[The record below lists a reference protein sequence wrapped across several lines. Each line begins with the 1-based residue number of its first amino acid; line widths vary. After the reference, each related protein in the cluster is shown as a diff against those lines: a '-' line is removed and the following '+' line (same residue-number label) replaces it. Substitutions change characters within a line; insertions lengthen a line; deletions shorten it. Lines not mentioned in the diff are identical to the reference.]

1 MHEALI
7 LGFASIILSRNT
19 LSDMYA
25 VHSSLFTSTSKIIW
39 AVTLKIIKQDGYD
52 YKCNEGMGEGFGGI
66 AE

>member
-1 MHEALI
+1 
-7 LGFASIILSRNT
+7 
-19 LSDMYA
+19 MYA